1 MKKNHNPVIHLLEIR
16 RPEDIIFFVEE
27 IMSSGDKYRFEPVG
41 GRRSNSNDIELANEP
56 VAPLVERITNGI
68 DAILERTEAEKR
80 NSGPLPD
87 SPRKAVEQWLGVK
100 RGHLDA
106 LDQERIRQLADNVEI
121 SFWDSGRDKHPTVV
135 IHDKGIGQ
143 HPFDLP
149 STILSLGESN
159 KIGKHYL
166 CGAYGHGGSS
176 TFAWCDYTIIISRRR
191 PNHSDGKPDLIGWT
205 IVRKNPD
212 YEDAKTTIY
221 EYLVTEDKKV
231 PTVQPA
237 ILEKSGFEF
246 GTYIAHIGYELDRYS
261 GPASI
266 VSYRLFQN
274 RLFDPVL
281 PYWLVDNRQ
290 EPRFR
295 RALSGNLRR
304 LHNKLEEEE
313 EEGASFKS
321 QVEYQNEYEEN
332 LGDDGKMLVRYW
344 VLKVKP
350 RGEGGD
356 EKFYLDS
363 YLDAPKSPRNVAI
376 TLNGQR
382 QEFLDKTFIKDS
394 TRLSFLRD
402 YLLVQVEC
410 ENLSLRRK
418 KDIFTATRQR
428 IREGAGRLDL
438 IKRVVTDA
446 LKNDEKLRKLE
457 EERAEATLSKMDEK
471 SEKEV
476 RGLLDR
482 LITSPQTSIRGG
494 VEAPST
500 EGAGEVTKFQPKDP
514 PTYLEIVNGEDAI
527 EFLPGEAQKIT
538 LEMDGP
544 DDIFERRTNRASL
557 TIELSSIP
565 SVKIT
570 RGPARSGRINI
581 QITIPKNTPLD
592 TTGVVRCSLDMDNL
606 PSPLK
611 AEEKSFTV
619 VPPLPPFAATEP
631 PTRLSIAGKKE
642 SLLHLRR
649 GRKTSIGIY
658 TDAADDIL
666 TRTTSPAIFGAECS
680 VPGSNVVGR
689 RGPSEGRMQI
699 CIFTSETT
707 NDGTVGTLTIK
718 FQLADGKIIEDK
730 RDCVVVPPPE
740 KHPPRPRGGGS
751 QQRPEPNYEIIQVKK
766 DDDNWV
772 RFGWDESYVGKY
784 EPSDKLYLY
793 VSRDHIKL
801 IEEIER
807 RKNAGEH
814 SEQIEKAWR
823 RYFAHVAYH
832 LYLHH
837 KSQQSPQPTEGE
849 QMSTLSSGG
858 GQQPEEVLKTEM
870 ERVSQTILLLLRSV
884 ADLNASEE

>member
-1 MKKNHNPVIHLLEIR
+1 MEKKHNPIAHLLKVR
-16 RPEDIIFFVEE
+16 RPEDIISFIEE
-27 IMSSGDKYRFEPVG
+27 IMSSGGKYRFEPVG

-56 VAPLVERITNGI
+56 VPPLVERITNGI

-80 NSGPLPD
+80 GSGQLPG
-87 SPRKAVEQWLGVK
+87 SPRKAAEQWLGVK
-100 RGHLDA
+100 KGHLDA
-106 LDQERIRQLADNVEI
+106 LSQEQIRQLADNVEI
-121 SFWDSGRDKHPTVV
+121 SFWDSGHDKHPTVV

-176 TFAWCDYTIIISRRR
+176 TFAWCDYTIMISRRR
-191 PNHSDGKPDLIGWT
+191 PGHNNGKPDLIGWT
-205 IVRKNPD
+205 IIRKNAE

-231 PTVQPA
+231 PTIQPKV
-237 ILEKSGFEF
+237 LEKSGFEF

-295 RALSGNLRR
+295 RALGGNLRR
-304 LHNKLEEEE
+304 LHNLEEEE
-313 EEGASFKS
+313 TSSKS

-350 RGEGGD
+350 RAEGGE

-363 YLDAPKSPRNVAI
+363 YLEAPKSPRNVAI

-382 QEFLDKTFIKDS
+382 QEFLDKRFIKDA
-394 TRLSFLRD
+394 TKLSFLAD
-402 YLLVQVEC
+402 YLLVQIEC

-438 IKRVVTDA
+438 VKQVVTDA
-446 LKNDEKLRKLE
+446 LKNDEKLKKLE

-471 SEKEV
+471 SEREV

-494 VEAPST
+494 VESLSA
-500 EGAGEVTKFQPKDP
+500 EGPGGVTKFQPKDP
-514 PTYLEIVNGEDAI
+514 PTYLEIINEEEPI
-527 EFLPGEAQKIT
+527 EFLPGVAQRIV
-538 LEMDGP
+538 LETDGP
-544 DDIFERRTNRASL
+544 DDTFERKTNRASL
-557 TIELSSIP
+557 FVNLSNIP
-565 SVKIT
+565 NVKIN

-581 QITIPKNTPLD
+581 QITVPPDTSLD
-592 TTGVVRCSLDMDNL
+592 TKGVIQCSLDMDNL

-611 AEEKSFTV
+611 TEKKDFV
-619 VPPLPPFAATEP
+619 IVPPPPPFTATEP
-631 PTRLSIAGKKE
+631 PTLLSIAGRKE
-642 SLLHLRR
+642 SLLRLRR

-658 TDAADDIL
+658 TDAADDTLI
-666 TRTTSPAIFGAECS
+666 RIANPAIFESECS
-680 VPGSNVVGR
+680 VPGSSIVGR

-699 CIFTSETT
+699 RIFTPETT
-707 NDGTVGTLTIK
+707 SDGTVGTLTIK
-718 FQLADGKIIEDK
+718 LRLADGKTIEDK
-730 RDCVVVPPPE
+730 RDCVVVPSPE
-740 KHPPRPRGGGS
+740 KRPPKPRGGGLR
-751 QQRPEPNYEIIQVKK
+751 QRPEPNYEIIPVEK

-793 VSRDHIKL
+793 VSHGYIKL
-801 IEEIER
+801 VEELER
-807 RKNAGEH
+807 RKNTSERP
-814 SEQIEKAWR
+814 EQIGRAWR

-837 KSQQSPQPTEGE
+837 KYQQSPEPTERD
-849 QMSTLSSGG
+849 QAPAPSSSSE
-858 GQQPEEVLKTEM
+858 QQPEEVLKTEM

-884 ADLNASEE
+884 SDLTASED

>member
-1 MKKNHNPVIHLLEIR
+1 MEKNHNPVKRLLEIR
-16 RPEDIIFFVEE
+16 RPEDIIRFVEE
-27 IMSSGDKYRFEPVG
+27 IMSSGGKYRFEPVG

-56 VAPLVERITNGI
+56 VSPLVERITNGI

-80 NSGPLPD
+80 SSEQLPE

-100 RGHLDA
+100 RGHLDS
-106 LDQERIRQLADNVEI
+106 LNQEQIRQLADNVEI
-121 SFWDSGRDKHPTVV
+121 SFWDSGHDKHPTVV

-143 HPFDLP
+143 HPSDLP
-149 STILSLGESN
+149 LTILSLGASN

-191 PNHSDGKPDLIGWT
+191 PGHNNGKPDLVGWT
-205 IVRKNPD
+205 IVRKNAE

-221 EYLVTEDKKV
+221 EYLVTEDLKV
-231 PTVQPA
+231 PTMQPKT
-237 ILEKSGFEF
+237 LEESGFGF

-290 EPRFR
+290 EPKFR
-295 RALSGNLRR
+295 RALGGNLRR
-304 LHNKLEEEE
+304 LHNLEEQET
-313 EEGASFKS
+313 SSKS

-332 LGDDGKMLVRYW
+332 LGDDGKILVRYW

-350 RGEGGD
+350 RAEGGE

-363 YLDAPKSPRNVAI
+363 YLEAPKSPRNVAI

-382 QEFLDKTFIKDS
+382 QEFLDKRFIKDA
-394 TRLSFLRD
+394 TRLSFLVD

-428 IREGAGRLDL
+428 IREGSGRLDL
-438 IKRVVTDA
+438 IKQVVTDA
-446 LKNDEKLRKLE
+446 LKNDERLKELE

-471 SEKEV
+471 SEREV

-482 LITSPQTSIRGG
+482 LITSPQESIRGG
-494 VEAPST
+494 EESLLG
-500 EGAGEVTKFQPKDP
+500 EGPGGITKFQPKDP
-514 PTYLEIVNGEDAI
+514 PTYLEIINEEETI
-527 EFLPGEAQKIT
+527 EFLPGIT
-538 LEMDGP
+538 RRIILETDGP
-544 DDIFERRTNRASL
+544 DNIFERKTNRGSL
-557 TIELSSIP
+557 SINLSSIP
-565 SVKIT
+565 NVKIS
-570 RGPARSGRINI
+570 RGPVRSGRMNI
-581 QITIPKNTPLD
+581 QITVPSDISLD
-592 TTGVVRCSLDMDNL
+592 TKGVIQCSLDMDNL

-611 AEEKSFTV
+611 TEKKDFIV
-619 VPPLPPFAATEP
+619 IPPPPPFTATEP
-631 PTRLSIAGKKE
+631 PTFLKVAGKKE
-642 SLLHLRR
+642 SLLRLRR
-649 GRKTSIGIY
+649 GKKSSISIY

-666 TRTTSPAIFGAECS
+666 TRTDQPAIFESQCS
-680 VPGSNVVGR
+680 VPGSIIVSR

-699 CIFTSETT
+699 RIFTPETT
-707 NDGTVGTLTIK
+707 SDGTVGILAIK
-718 FQLADGKIIEDK
+718 LRLADGKIIEDK

-740 KHPPRPRGGGS
+740 KRPPKPRGGGS
-751 QQRPEPNYEIIQVKK
+751 RQRPEPNYEIIQVKK
-766 DDDNWV
+766 DDDNWL

-784 EPSDKLYLY
+784 EYSDKLYLY
-793 VSRDHIKL
+793 ISHDYIKL
-801 IEEIER
+801 SEELER
-807 RKNAGEH
+807 RKNTGERP
-814 SEQIEKAWR
+814 EQIERAWR

-832 LYLHH
+832 LYLHN
-837 KSQQSPQPTEGE
+837 KYQQPPEHTEE
-849 QMSTLSSGG
+849 DQSSIPLSTS
-858 GQQPEEVLKTEM
+858 GQQPEEALKTEM

-884 ADLNASEE
+884 ADLTASED

>member
-1 MKKNHNPVIHLLEIR
+1 MTINHNPVTHLLEIR
-16 RPEDIIFFVEE
+16 RPEDIISFVEE
-27 IMSSGDKYRFEPVG
+27 IMSSDGKYRFEPVG
-41 GRRSNSNDIELANEP
+41 GRRSNSNDIDLANEP
-56 VAPLVERITNGI
+56 VAPLVERITNGV

-80 NSGPLPD
+80 NSEPLPD
-87 SPRKAVEQWLGVK
+87 SPRRAVEQWLDVK

-121 SFWDSGRDKHPTVV
+121 SFWDSGHDKHPTVV

-149 STILSLGESN
+149 STILSLGASN

-221 EYLVTEDKKV
+221 EYLVTEDKEV

-304 LHNKLEEEE
+304 LHKLEEE
-313 EEGASFKS
+313 GSSAKS

-332 LGDDGKMLVRYW
+332 LGVDGKMLVRYW

-363 YLDAPKSPRNVAI
+363 YLEAPKSPHNVAI

-382 QEFLDKTFIKDS
+382 QEFLDKRFIKDA
-394 TRLSFLRD
+394 TRLSFLAD

-446 LKNDEKLRKLE
+446 LKNDEKLKKLE

-494 VEAPST
+494 VEAIST
-500 EGAGEVTKFQPKDP
+500 EGTGGVTEFQPKDP

-527 EFLPGEAQKIT
+527 EFLPGVAQRLT
-538 LEMDGP
+538 LETDGP

-557 TIELSSIP
+557 TIELSNVP
-565 SVKIT
+565 SAKINH
-570 RGPARSGRINI
+570 GPAKSGRISIQVTVPPNI
-581 QITIPKNTPLD
+581 PLD
-592 TTGVVRCSLDMDNL
+592 TNGIIRCSLDMDSL

-611 AEEKSFTV
+611 AEEKSFII
-619 VPPLPPFAATEP
+619 VPPPPPFTATEP
-631 PTRLSIAGKKE
+631 PTLLSIAGKKE
-642 SLLHLRR
+642 FLLHLRR

-666 TRTTSPAIFGAECS
+666 TRIISPGIFESECS
-680 VPGSNVVGR
+680 VPSSNVVGR

-699 CIFTSETT
+699 RIFTPETT
-707 NDGTVGTLTIK
+707 SDGTVGVLTVRLR
-718 FQLADGKIIEDK
+718 LADGKVIEDK

-740 KHPPRPRGGGS
+740 KRPPRPRGGGS
-751 QQRPEPNYEIIQVKK
+751 QQRPEPNYEIVSVKK

-772 RFGWDESYVGKY
+772 KFGWDESYVGKY
-784 EPSDKLYLY
+784 VPSDKLYLY
-793 VSRDHIKL
+793 VSRDSVKL
-801 IEEIER
+801 IEDLER
-807 RKNAGEH
+807 RKNASERP
-814 SEQIEKAWR
+814 EQIERAWR

-837 KSQQSPQPTEGE
+837 KFYQPAEGE
-849 QMSTLSSGG
+849 QIQSQPSAGES
-858 GQQPEEVLKTEM
+858 QPEEILKAEM
-870 ERVSQTILLLLRSV
+870 ERVSQTVLLLLRSV
-884 ADLNASEE
+884 ADLTVSED

>member
-1 MKKNHNPVIHLLEIR
+1 MEKNHNPIIHLLEIR
-16 RPEDIIFFVEE
+16 RPEEITSFVEK
-27 IMSSGDKYRFEPVG
+27 IMSSGGKYRFEPVG
-41 GRRSNSNDIELANEP
+41 GRRSNSNDIELADEP

-80 NSGPLPD
+80 NDGPLPD
-87 SPRKAVEQWLGVK
+87 SPRKGVEQWLDVK
-100 RGHLDA
+100 KGHLDA
-106 LDQERIRQLADNVEI
+106 LDQERIRQLADNVKI
-121 SFWDSGRDKHPTVV
+121 SFWDSGRDKHPTVI

-143 HPFDLP
+143 HPFNLP

-176 TFAWCDYTIIISRRR
+176 TFAWCDYTVIISRRR
-191 PNHSDGKPDLIGWT
+191 SDHSDGKPDLIGWT

-221 EYLVTEDKKV
+221 EYLVTEDKKI

-237 ILEKSGFEF
+237 VLEKNEFEF

-274 RLFDPVL
+274 RLFDPIL
-281 PYWLVDNRQ
+281 PYWLEDNRQ

-304 LHNKLEEEE
+304 LHKLEEEE
-313 EEGASFKS
+313 SIAKS

-332 LGDDGKMLVRYW
+332 LGDGGKMLVRYW

-350 RGEGGD
+350 RGESGD

-363 YLDAPKSPRNVAI
+363 YLEAPKSPRNVAI

-382 QEFLDKTFIKDS
+382 QEFLDKKFIKDA
-394 TRLSFLRD
+394 TRLSFLAD

-446 LKNDEKLRKLE
+446 LKNDEKLKKLE
-457 EERAEATLSKMDEK
+457 EARAEATLSKMDEK

-476 RGLLDR
+476 RSLLDR

-494 VEAPST
+494 IEAPST
-500 EGAGEVTKFQPKDP
+500 EGAGVVTEFQPKDP
-514 PTYLEIVNGEDAI
+514 PTYLEIVNGEDSV
-527 EFLPGEAQKIT
+527 EFLPGVAQRLI

-544 DDIFERRTNRASL
+544 DDIFERRNNRASL
-557 TIELSSIP
+557 TIELSNIP
-565 SVKIT
+565 NIKIS
-570 RGPARSGRINI
+570 RGPAKSGRINI
-581 QITIPKNTPLD
+581 QIIVPPNIPLD
-592 TTGVVRCSLDMDNL
+592 TIGVIRCSLDMNNL

-611 AEEKSFTV
+611 AEEKSFV
-619 VPPLPPFAATEP
+619 ILPPPPPFAATDP
-631 PTRLSIAGKKE
+631 PTFLNIAGKKE
-642 SLLHLRR
+642 SLLHLHR
-649 GRKTSIGIY
+649 GRKTSISIY

-666 TRTTSPAIFGAECS
+666 TRTTNPAVFESECS
-680 VPGSNVVGR
+680 VPSSTVVGR
-689 RGPSEGRMQI
+689 RGPSEGQMQI
-699 CIFTSETT
+699 RIFVPETA
-707 NDGTVGTLTIK
+707 NNGTVGTLTVK
-718 FQLADGKIIEDK
+718 FRLADGKVIEDK
-730 RDCVVVPPPE
+730 RDCVVIPPPE
-740 KHPPRPRGGGS
+740 KKPPKPRGGGS
-751 QQRPEPNYEIIQVKK
+751 QQRPEPNYEIISVKK
-766 DDDNWV
+766 DDDNWIK
-772 RFGWDESYVGKY
+772 FGWDESYVGKY
-784 EPSDKLYLY
+784 VPSDKLYLY
-793 VSRDHIKL
+793 VNRDHVRL
-801 IEEIER
+801 IEEMER
-807 RKNAGEH
+807 RKNSGERP
-814 SEQIEKAWR
+814 EQIERTWR

-837 KSQQSPQPTEGE
+837 KFHQLVEGE
-849 QMSTLSSGG
+849 QPQTLSSTIG
-858 GQQPEEVLKTEM
+858 GQQPDEILKTEM
-870 ERVSQTILLLLRSV
+870 ERVSQTVLLLLRSI
-884 ADLNASEE
+884 ADLTANED